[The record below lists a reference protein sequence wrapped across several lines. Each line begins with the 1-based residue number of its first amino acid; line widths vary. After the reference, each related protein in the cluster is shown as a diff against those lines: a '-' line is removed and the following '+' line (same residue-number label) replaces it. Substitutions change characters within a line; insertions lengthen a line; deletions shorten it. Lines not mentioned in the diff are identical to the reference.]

1 MLPEKRRRTIVDLVN
16 ERGGCSVSELAEEL
30 DYSKPTIRRD
40 LTTLEQEGL
49 IDRSHGGAVPVDKVG
64 AEQSYRQREIRNL
77 ESKQAIADRAIE
89 EVLEDEIAF
98 FDGGT
103 TTMQIAKRMP
113 EDRSYVAVTNS
124 PLLADELVTTADEVK
139 LTGGTLRGKT
149 RALVG
154 PTAEQ
159 FMHRTNFDLVFL
171 GTNGIAPDAGLS
183 TPSEDEAEIKSLM
196 VENAKRVILVSDA
209 SKFGQRSFAQF
220 AELADV
226 DLLITDEDPPASLR
240 SELDGADVSTIVTRH
255 P

>member
-1 MLPEKRRRTIVDLVN
+1 MLPEERRRTIVDIVN
-16 ERGGCSVSELAEEL
+16 ERGGCSVAELAEEL
-30 DYSKPTIRRD
+30 EYSKPTIRRD
-40 LTTLEQEGL
+40 LGTLESEGL
-49 IDRSHGGAVPVDKVG
+49 IDRSHGGAVPVDKIG
-64 AEQSYRQREIRNL
+64 AEQSYRQREVQNL
-77 ESKQAIADRAIE
+77 ESKQAIADRAID
-89 EVLEDEIAF
+89 EVLDDEIVF

-103 TTMQIAKRMP
+103 TTIQIAKRLP
-113 EDRSYVAVTNS
+113 EERSYVAVTNS
-124 PLLADELVTTADEVK
+124 PLLADELVMTAEEVK

-171 GTNGIAPDAGLS
+171 GTNGIAPNTGLT

-196 VENAKRVILVSDA
+196 VDNAKRVVLVADA

-220 AELADV
+220 ADLSDV
-226 DLLITDEDPPASLR
+226 DLLLTDEEPPAPLG
-240 SELDGADVSTIVTRH
+240 SELERADVSVVVTE

>member
-1 MLPEKRRRTIVDLVN
+1 MLPKERQRRIVDIVN
-16 ERGGCSVSELAEEL
+16 ENGSCSVTELAEKL

-40 LTTLEQEGL
+40 LNTLESEGL

-64 AEQSYRQREIRNL
+64 AEQSYRQREVQHL
-77 ESKQAIADRAIE
+77 ESKQAIAERAVE
-89 EVLEDEIAF
+89 ELLDNEIAF

-103 TTMQIAKRMP
+103 TTIQIARQMP

-124 PLLADELVTTADEVK
+124 PLLADELVGSADEVK

-159 FMHRTNFDLVFL
+159 FMHRMNFDLVFL
-171 GTNGIAPDAGLS
+171 GTNGIDPDAGLT

-196 VENAKRVILVSDA
+196 TEKSKRVILVSDG
-209 SKFGQRSFAQF
+209 SKFGQRSFARF
-220 AELADV
+220 AELEDV
-226 DLLITDEDPPASLR
+226 DLLLTDEDPPEPLSSALESA
-240 SELDGADVSTIVTRH
+240 EVSVIVTEV
-255 P
+255 

>member
-1 MLPEKRRRTIVDLVN
+1 MLPKERQRRIVDLVN
-16 ERGGCSVSELAEEL
+16 ENGSCSVTELAEQL

-40 LTTLEQEGL
+40 LNTLEQEGL

-64 AEQSYRQREIRNL
+64 AEQSYRQKEVQHL
-77 ESKQAIADRAIE
+77 ESKQAIAERAVE
-89 EVLEDEIAF
+89 EVLDDEIAF

-103 TTMQIAKRMP
+103 TTIQIARRMP
-113 EDRSYVAVTNS
+113 DERRYVAVTNS
-124 PLLADELVTTADEVK
+124 PLLADELVETADEVK

-171 GTNGIAPDAGLS
+171 GTNGIASDAGLT
-183 TPSEDEAEIKSLM
+183 TPSEDEAEIKSMM
-196 VENAKRVILVSDA
+196 VEKSQRVILVCDA
-209 SKFGQRSFAQF
+209 SKFGQRSFARF
-220 AELADV
+220 ADLADV
-226 DLLITDEDPPASLR
+226 DLLITDEDPPEHLSSA
-240 SELDGADVSTIVTRH
+240 LDSADVSVIVIE

>member
-1 MLPEKRRRTIVDLVN
+1 MLPEERRRTIVDIVN
-16 ERGGCSVSELAEEL
+16 DRGGCSVTELAEEL
-30 DYSKPTIRRD
+30 EYSKPTIRRD
-40 LTTLEQEGL
+40 LDALEDEGL
-49 IDRSHGGAVPVDKVG
+49 VDRSHGGAVPVDKIG
-64 AEQSYRQREIRNL
+64 AEQSYRQREVQNL
-77 ESKQAIADRAIE
+77 ESKQAIADRAID
-89 EVLEDEIAF
+89 EVLDDEIVF

-103 TTMQIAKRMP
+103 TTIQIAKRMP

-124 PLLADELVTTADEVK
+124 PLLADELVRTAEEVK

-171 GTNGIAPDAGLS
+171 GTNGIAPNTGLT

-196 VENAKRVILVSDA
+196 VDNAKRVVLVADA

-220 AELADV
+220 ADLSDV
-226 DLLITDEDPPASLR
+226 DLLITDEEPPALLG
-240 SELDGADVSTIVTRH
+240 SELESAEVSVVVTE